1 MSPTGRWVSEGSV
14 GSLALALL
22 AGGGVVAAETTIC
35 SFLLENRLTDVVM
48 VYLLG
53 VVVVAMRFGYVPSLF
68 TAAASVAAFDFFF
81 TVPHFSFAVTDRRDV
96 LTFVIMFFVAFVI
109 SNRTERIRRIAS
121 AARERETRT
130 AKLYAMSRELA
141 VAPSSDDIVRVAY
154 RHLHDVFHSEVS
166 VLLPDAAG
174 ALARAG
180 TMAPE
185 IEIGPELASAAAQ
198 VFAARATAA
207 GEHRAFDGA
216 QIVALL
222 SSSGAVGVLVARPRD
237 PAYFASPAHAEL
249 LDTFGSQI
257 ALALERARLG
267 EQAQRVQIE
276 VQNERL
282 RNALLSS
289 VSHDLRTPLAVI
301 KGAVTALLEGGPV
314 RPTGR
319 PGEYLTAISE
329 EASRMNRLVRNLLNM
344 TSLEAGALR
353 VRNKQWQP
361 LEEVIGVALN
371 RLDEQLEDRPVQ
383 VDIPSEASLVPF
395 DAVLIEQVFV
405 NLVENAIKYTPPSSP
420 ISITARRTTRG
431 VEVTVADVG
440 PGVPEGQEES
450 IFEKFHRAAPSG
462 PGMGIGLTICRGLV
476 TAHGGKIWYEHGQA
490 GGSSFRFILPLDA
503 AGPPRSVLPEAVGD
517 P

>member
-1 MSPTGRWVSEGSV
+1 MSSPTGRWVSEGSV

-35 SFLLENRLTDVVM
+35 SFLLADRLTDVVM

-141 VAPSSDDIVRVAY
+141 VAPSSDDIVPVAY
-154 RHLHDVFHSEVS
+154 RPLHDVFHSEVS

-198 VFAARATAA
+198 VFAAWATAA
-207 GEHRAFDGA
+207 GEHRALDGA
-216 QIVALL
+216 QVISLQ
-222 SSSGAVGVLVARPRD
+222 SSSGAVGVLIARPRD

-267 EQAQRVQIE
+267 EQAQ
-276 VQNERL
+276 
-282 RNALLSS
+282 
-289 VSHDLRTPLAVI
+289 
-301 KGAVTALLEGGPV
+301 
-314 RPTGR
+314 
-319 PGEYLTAISE
+319 
-329 EASRMNRLVRNLLNM
+329 
-344 TSLEAGALR
+344 
-353 VRNKQWQP
+353 
-361 LEEVIGVALN
+361 
-371 RLDEQLEDRPVQ
+371 
-383 VDIPSEASLVPF
+383 
-395 DAVLIEQVFV
+395 
-405 NLVENAIKYTPPSSP
+405 
-420 ISITARRTTRG
+420 
-431 VEVTVADVG
+431 
-440 PGVPEGQEES
+440 
-450 IFEKFHRAAPSG
+450 
-462 PGMGIGLTICRGLV
+462 
-476 TAHGGKIWYEHGQA
+476 
-490 GGSSFRFILPLDA
+490 
-503 AGPPRSVLPEAVGD
+503 
-517 P
+517 